1 MDSFWPYYVWL
12 IKIIFM
18 NFALD
23 ILTNKPVICFDKL
36 LLVKY
41 EIDNSVIRDNEDTKE
56 SS

>member
-1 MDSFWPYYVWL
+1 MDSFWPCYIWV
-12 IKIIFM
+12 IKIVFM

>member
-18 NFALD
+18 
-23 ILTNKPVICFDKL
+23 K
-36 LLVKY
+36 
-41 EIDNSVIRDNEDTKE
+41 IDNSVISNNEDTKE